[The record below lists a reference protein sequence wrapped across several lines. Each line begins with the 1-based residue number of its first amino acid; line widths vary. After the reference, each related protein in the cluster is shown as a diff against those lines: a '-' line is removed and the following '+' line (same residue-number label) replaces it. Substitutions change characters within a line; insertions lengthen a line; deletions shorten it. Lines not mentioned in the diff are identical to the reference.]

1 MGILF
6 GNSNINEIYYGSH
19 KIKEVYYGSTL
30 IWPLGNITLSPTQST
45 VAATGGSVT
54 VNVTANCN

>member
-19 KIKEVYYGSTL
+19 KIKEVYYGETL
-30 IWPLGNITLSPTQST
+30 I
-45 VAATGGSVT
+45 
-54 VNVTANCN
+54 